1 MVEVMKAMMWK
12 VNLGITIGI
21 TISYDVP
28 QDADISKMYLEARG
42 GITGTPIKLPLK
54 VQMAQ

>member
-1 MVEVMKAMMWK
+1 MKAMMWK